1 MSSGDRSRRVLL
13 VLAVVAATLAPA
25 SPAGAAHGAG
35 GGYWLAGADG
45 KVYRFG
51 NALELGSLPPNSLN
65 QPVVCMTSTATGH
78 GYWLVARDGG
88 VFTFGD
94 APYAGS
100 TGGAVL
106 NQPIVGMAAVPPGV
120 SGGSATGP
128 GRGYWLTAADGG
140 VFSFG
145 SAGFF
150 GSTGNL
156 RLNQPIVGMAP
167 TPSGGGYWLVA
178 RDGGIFAF
186 GSAGFFGSTGN
197 LRLNQPIV
205 GMAPTPSGGGYWL
218 AAADGGVFA
227 FGDAGFLGSAA
238 GRPAGNPA
246 TGIAATASG
255 RGYWLAARDGGVY
268 TYGDAPF
275 AGSAAGATS
284 GAVVGIAPVA
294 RPGGCGGSDEPPPAG
309 IPPDRFADAARFA
322 DGRAG
327 TAGVAVIDTATGRVQ
342 ANADGGVALRT
353 ASIVKVIIG
362 MRLFAR
368 AQEQKRG
375 LTADEQSNLAAMIRS
390 SDNDATSRLWGS
402 LGGPAVITWVRNVTG
417 VRDTHPPGK
426 PGSWGFTTTTA
437 RDMAV
442 ILNALVAGT
451 GINAA
456 NRDALLREMRSV
468 IPSQRW
474 GIGPAV
480 HRSNPAVKNG
490 WYPDT
495 DAPVWRVH
503 CTGIADHAGHA
514 NRWVIVVTTRYPAN
528 LGMRYGQETCAGI
541 AARAL
546 PADI

>member
-1 MSSGDRSRRVLL
+1 M
-13 VLAVVAATLAPA
+13 
-25 SPAGAAHGAG
+25 
-35 GGYWLAGADG
+35 
-45 KVYRFG
+45 
-51 NALELGSLPPNSLN
+51 
-65 QPVVCMTSTATGH
+65 
-78 GYWLVARDGG
+78 
-88 VFTFGD
+88 
-94 APYAGS
+94 
-100 TGGAVL
+100 
-106 NQPIVGMAAVPPGV
+106 
-120 SGGSATGP
+120 
-128 GRGYWLTAADGG
+128 
-140 VFSFG
+140 
-145 SAGFF
+145 
-150 GSTGNL
+150 
-156 RLNQPIVGMAP
+156 
-167 TPSGGGYWLVA
+167 
-178 RDGGIFAF
+178 
-186 GSAGFFGSTGN
+186 
-197 LRLNQPIV
+197 
-205 GMAPTPSGGGYWL
+205 
-218 AAADGGVFA
+218 FA

-255 RGYWLAARDGGVY
+255 QGYWLAARDGGVY

-275 AGSAAGATS
+275 SGSAAGATS
-284 GAVVGIAPVA
+284 DAVVAIAPVA
-294 RPGGCGGSDEPPPAG
+294 RPGGCGRFEEPAPAE
-309 IPPDRFADAARFA
+309 IPPDRFAEAARFA
-322 DGRAG
+322 AGRAG

-342 ANADGGVALRT
+342 ANADSGVALRT
-353 ASIVKVIIG
+353 ASIVKVIVG

-375 LTADEQSNLAAMIRS
+375 LAADEQSNLAAMIRS

-402 LGGPAVITWVRNVTG
+402 LGGPAVITWVRKVTG
-417 VRDTHPPGK
+417 VRNTHPPGN

-437 RDMAV
+437 KDMAV
-442 ILNALVAGT
+442 ILNALVTAK

-456 NRDALLREMRSV
+456 SRDALLREMRSV

-503 CTGIADHAGHA
+503 CTGIADHAGRA

-528 LGMRYGQETCAGI
+528 LGMGYGQETCSGI